1 MLVEKQ
7 ILIGDAAAPAQNGIC
22 GVIGGVAVEVTAG
35 AVLALCQRRHFELQ
49 VQVIAPTVD
58 REGDVM
64 GQLHVHDAAFPL
76 ARCLVRQL
84 ADAVVRDAGPIAH
97 LEGAKAREHRL
108 AIHQNVPAVRMLHGL
123 HLDLVAVQEVA
134 SNHNLL
140 RRGKTVGV
148 HRSHEAALDLHILA
162 LHDPILSVSV
172 EAGPGCIKGN
182 QVRVAPEVACLALG
196 RRWRRQWLHRRRR
209 RAQPNGLDGG
219 TRGRK
224 HTQEGSSCAKHDN
237 REEGDHNTDRKVVA
251 LARDGDGQVAAT
263 WTHVLVGRLG

>member
-1 MLVEKQ
+1 MVVEKQ
-7 ILIGDAAAPAQNGIC
+7 VLIGDAAAPAQDSSC

-58 REGDVM
+58 REGDVL

-84 ADAVVRDAGPIAH
+84 ADAVVRDGGPIAH

-162 LHDPILSVSV
+162 VHDPILSVSV
-172 EAGPGCIKGN
+172 EAGPGFIKGH
-182 QVRVAPEVACLALG
+182 QVRVAPEVARLAPG
-196 RRWRRQWLHRRRR
+196 RRWRRPRLRRWRRRGQR
-209 RAQPNGLDGG
+209 DSGG
-219 TRGRK
+219 TRGR
-224 HTQEGSSCAKHDN
+224 HAQEGSSCGNHDK

-251 LARDGDGQVAAT
+251 LARDGDGQVAGT